1 MKLFIVNKLIPI
13 ILLPYRF
20 IKIYVYKLY
29 TIKIKLE
36 ADSNIIIV
44 DKGIIKIKW
53 EVENAYLV
61 KLSNKGIVN
70 NKGEFIIKNI
80 ELDETV
86 KLTAFGYKKKTK
98 YINFKKVELNWEKQI
113 TVKLKEK
120 ETELFVT
127 NVELNFNTISVI
139 DKHITYENKNIELQ
153 FDLTD
158 IKNELQTITK

>member
-1 MKLFIVNKLIPI
+1 MKLFIINKLIPI

-20 IKIYVYKLY
+20 IKIYVFKLY

-36 ADSNIIIV
+36 TDSNIIIV

-70 NKGEFIIKNI
+70 NKGELIIKNI

-86 KLTAFGYKKKTK
+86 KLTAFGYRNKTK
-98 YINFKKVELNWEKQI
+98 QINFKKVELNWEKQTPPKLLSTEPQLLI
-113 TVKLKEK
+113 TNAGLYFKTPSIISKS
-120 ETELFVT
+120 VT
-127 NVELNFNTISVI
+127 LNS
-139 DKHITYENKNIELQ
+139 KNIQLH
-153 FDLTD
+153 FDLID
-158 IKNELQTITK
+158 IKSQIQPITQ